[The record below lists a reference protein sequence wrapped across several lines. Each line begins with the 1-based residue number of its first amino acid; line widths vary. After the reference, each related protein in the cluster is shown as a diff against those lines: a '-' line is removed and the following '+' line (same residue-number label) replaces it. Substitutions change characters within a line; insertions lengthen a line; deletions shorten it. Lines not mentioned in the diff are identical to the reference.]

1 MSLTVGTD
9 STKKKKII
17 NCLLTEIER
26 FTSLIVHV
34 EMNIS

>member
-9 STKKKKII
+9 STKKNI